1 MNDSS
6 IILVAISQDASNQVG
21 NVETLSSRAHWYRLL
36 AGVFAEEPQAAFVR
50 QLRSQACLEALA
62 EVGVSFGDDFRAAN
76 EEALIEELAAEYTML
91 FVAPGGFPPVESVR
105 LQGGYR
111 QSASNEVRYAYAA
124 EGFSVQSGRFAI
136 FDDHL
141 AAQMQFVAA
150 LLERQAEALVA
161 ADEQEQRRLEA
172 TVRRFWMMHLGR
184 WCRGYAQLVEE
195 AAEHSFYR
203 EMARLLDAFVTAEL
217 DIMRLAVVDEDGGRL
232 RAPKPKAVT
241 EPMWCGG
248 AAR

>member
-1 MNDSS
+1 MIESREQPNTIDE
-6 IILVAISQDASNQVG
+6 LK
-21 NVETLSSRAHWYRLL
+21 SRAHWYRLL
-36 AGVFAEEPQAAFVR
+36 AGVFAEEPQAPFLR
-50 QLRSQACLEALA
+50 ELRSQACIESLA
-62 EVGVSFGDDFRAAN
+62 EVGVSFGEDFLATDEEMLLDD
-76 EEALIEELAAEYTML
+76 LAAEYTML

-111 QSASNEVRYAYAA
+111 QSASSEVRDAYTA

-150 LLERQAEALVA
+150 LLERQAEALA
-161 ADEQEQRRLEA
+161 AAEEQEARRLEK
-172 TVRRFWMMHLGR
+172 TVKRFWIKHLGR

-217 DIMRLAVVDEDGGRL
+217 DIMGLDVADEDGGKL

-241 EPMWCGG
+241 EPMQCGG
-248 AAR
+248 AAT